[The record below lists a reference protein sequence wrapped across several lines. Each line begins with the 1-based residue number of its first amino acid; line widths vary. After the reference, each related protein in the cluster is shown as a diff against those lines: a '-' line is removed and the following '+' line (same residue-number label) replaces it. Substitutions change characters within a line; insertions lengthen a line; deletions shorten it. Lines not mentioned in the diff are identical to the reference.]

1 MGVNI
6 HNYDFFKSNG
16 YINKLKLRASYG
28 RTGKVNFPAYAAT
41 TMYETLFDE
50 WYITGYGAVL
60 KALGNKDLTWEKT
73 DKLSVGI
80 ETKRSMIA

>member
-1 MGVNI
+1 MGVPVKF
-6 HNYDFFKSNG
+6 H
-16 YINKLKLRASYG
+16 
-28 RTGKVNFPAYAAT
+28 FPAYAAT

-80 ETKRSMIA
+80 ETKTFHNRLTVGFLSITIIRQLTW

>member
-1 MGVNI
+1 MKRVNFLCLVLLGL
-6 HNYDFFKSNG
+6 FFTACHSNQ
-16 YINKLKLRASYG
+16 LKLRASYG

-60 KALGNKDLTWEKT
+60 KALGNNCLLYT
-73 DKLSVGI
+73 SRCV
-80 ETKRSMIA
+80 

>member
-1 MGVNI
+1 MCI
-6 HNYDFFKSNG
+6 RDR
-16 YINKLKLRASYG
+16 LKVRASYG

-60 KALGNKDLTWEKT
+60 KALGNKDLSWEKT
-73 DKLSVGI
+73 DKFNFGI
-80 ETKRSMIA
+80 ETQFFNQRLTVDLDYYYRCV